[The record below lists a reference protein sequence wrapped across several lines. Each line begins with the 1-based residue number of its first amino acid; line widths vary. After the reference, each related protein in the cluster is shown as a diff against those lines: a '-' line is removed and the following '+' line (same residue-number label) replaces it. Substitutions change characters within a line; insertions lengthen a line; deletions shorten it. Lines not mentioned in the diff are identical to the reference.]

1 MAKASRYFTLLE
13 RMPGERWGIA
23 FGDYTFSVVAQER
36 DDLVEN
42 APFDHDGA
50 YPEYKIV
57 RTSDDQASIDAE
69 VAKLNAP

>member
-1 MAKASRYFTLLE
+1 
-13 RMPGERWGIA
+13 MPGERWGIA

-36 DDLVEN
+36 DDLVES
-42 APFDHDGA
+42 APFDQDGA